1 MTRPTTSPLLS
12 HLPLSLLSLLLLLLP
27 PLPLALADSACSS
40 VNPNSDLCNE
50 ATCPSWED
58 CTSCTLGWAGGV
70 PLPIYTCDRPLD
82 PTPLDAGV
90 VLAIVF
96 SCVGGL
102 MVLFYCCACRGVG
115 CFRGGRHHRWWMR
128 KRAEW
133 WAACGGQRQVGVG
146 VVYQQQT
153 AVGSAT
159 SKVQM
164 TQLQLQPMQVQM
176 QRGYPQQ
183 LTPLYAQQPQ
193 PYFLQ
198 PGQFYTPGQPP
209 PPGFQYC
216 LQPVGYQQG
225 GQPAAPMYAPLQ
237 GISFP
242 QKPPQYSSQPQPQ
255 WQMHPVHC
263 AITPRRRR

>member
-1 MTRPTTSPLLS
+1 MTCTAEAASPSSSVLLLDPATPPRSHTNSLIAPLSIIHAAHPWLPSLPALSAMTRPTTSPLLS

-153 AVGSAT
+153 AVGPAT

-164 TQLQLQPMQVQM
+164 TQLQLQLKQA
-176 QRGYPQQ
+176 RCRCRCREG
-183 LTPLYAQQPQ
+183 TR
-193 PYFLQ
+193 
-198 PGQFYTPGQPP
+198 
-209 PPGFQYC
+209 
-216 LQPVGYQQG
+216 
-225 GQPAAPMYAPLQ
+225 
-237 GISFP
+237 
-242 QKPPQYSSQPQPQ
+242 SS
-255 WQMHPVHC
+255 
-263 AITPRRRR
+263 